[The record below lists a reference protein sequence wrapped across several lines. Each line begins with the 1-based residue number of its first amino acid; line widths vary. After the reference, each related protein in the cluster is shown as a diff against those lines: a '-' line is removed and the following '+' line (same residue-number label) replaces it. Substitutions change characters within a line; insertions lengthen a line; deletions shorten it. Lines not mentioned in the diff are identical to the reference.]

1 MVQYRYLG
9 YGVTDEKG
17 IAKLDHDP
25 QGRAITHSYTGSG
38 AGLVDIVASLDSEI
52 GDGSLVSETYEVLDA
67 KFKDIG
73 TTGQSNYTSF
83 YLYSNFNPQ
92 VTGTGTVF
100 TNSTSSSL
108 QVYPQLDSATDLYD
122 WIPSFCIEF
131 DAVEVT
137 GNLTNQAITITEN
150 GGSVK
155 YKKFNAIGL
164 NGECHMKI
172 TCTPTQI
179 ITQKNNETPIT
190 EDYSMSKVRIGILLN
205 NGSLKYKNFVIYPI

>member
-1 MVQYRYLG
+1 MTSYRYIG
-9 YGVTDEKG
+9 YGVTDSNG
-17 IAKLDHDP
+17 VAHLDHDKNGNP
-25 QGRAITHSYTGSG
+25 INGYTGTG
-38 AGLVDIVASLDSEI
+38 AGEVDVIASTDNPITS
-52 GDGSLVSETYEVLDA
+52 GSIVSETYSLIDA

-73 TTGQSNYTSF
+73 TNGQSNYTAF
-83 YLYSNFNPQ
+83 YLYSNFNPR
-92 VTGTGTVF
+92 VTDTGTVF

-131 DAVEVT
+131 DAVEVSGT
-137 GNLTNQAITITEN
+137 LSNQAITITEN

-155 YKKFNAIGL
+155 YKNFNTIGL
-164 NGECHMKI
+164 NGACHMKI

-179 ITQKNNETPIT
+179 IIQKNNETPIT